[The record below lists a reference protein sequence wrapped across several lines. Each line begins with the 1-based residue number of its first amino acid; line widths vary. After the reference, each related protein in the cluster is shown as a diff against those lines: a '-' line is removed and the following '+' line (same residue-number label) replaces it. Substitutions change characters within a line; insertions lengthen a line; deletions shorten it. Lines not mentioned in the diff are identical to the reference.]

1 MYSPLRYPI
10 LLPQEEP
17 GVQVAVSLQYDVSAV
32 GCTLVH
38 METMMHSPFPGMD
51 PYLEAPSIW
60 PDVYTR
66 LMTVIGEQLT
76 PLLAP
81 KYLAELETQV
91 IIDRLDDDPQVVL
104 PDISVTSLEVSA
116 EAPSAVA
123 VAAPAPVQVRVP
135 MDVPTRLVS
144 VYIRQRETARLVAV
158 IELLSPVNKRRGK
171 GREEYLEKRRTFLTS
186 PVHVIEIDLLRRYP
200 RMPFDDPLP
209 PAHYLVMVCKAGER
223 PRSNVWPISVRQPLP
238 TIPIPLLSPDPP
250 VPLELGQALR
260 TAYER
265 ARYDLRVDYRQPPV
279 PPLSPADAAWAET
292 LLTPPG
298 GRSLQDA
305 Q

>member
-1 MYSPLRYPI
+1 MIR
-10 LLPQEEP
+10 
-17 GVQVAVSLQYDVSAV
+17 
-32 GCTLVH
+32 
-38 METMMHSPFPGMD
+38 SPFPGMD
-51 PYLEAPSIW
+51 PYLEAPSVW
-60 PDVYTR
+60 PDVHTT
-66 LMTVIGEQLT
+66 LMSIFREQLT

-91 IIDRLDDDPQVVL
+91 VIDRIDDDPQVVL
-104 PDISVTSLEVSA
+104 PDVSVTSPDVSA
-116 EAPSAVA
+116 GAPSAVA
-123 VAAPAPVQVRVP
+123 VAAPAPIQVRVP
-135 MDVPTRLVS
+135 LDIPTRLVS

-186 PVHVIEIDLLRRYP
+186 PVHLIEIDLLRSYP

-209 PAHYLVMVCKAGER
+209 AAHYIVMVCKAGER
-223 PRSNVWPISVRQPLP
+223 PRSSVWPISVRQPLP

-265 ARYDLRVDYRQPPV
+265 ARYDLRVDYRKPPI
-279 PPLSPADAAWAET
+279 PPLSPADAAWAAA
-292 LLTPPG
+292 LLGTPGDRAPRG
-298 GRSLQDA
+298 DR
-305 Q
+305 

>member
-1 MYSPLRYPI
+1 
-10 LLPQEEP
+10 
-17 GVQVAVSLQYDVSAV
+17 
-32 GCTLVH
+32 
-38 METMMHSPFPGMD
+38 MHSPFPGMD

-60 PDVYTR
+60 PDVHTR
-66 LMTVIGEQLT
+66 LMTIIGEQLT

-91 IIDRLDDDPQVVL
+91 VIDRLDDDPHAVL
-104 PDISVTSLEVSA
+104 PDVSIASPEVSI
-116 EAPSAVA
+116 EVPSAVA

-135 MDVPTRLVS
+135 MDIPTRLVS

-171 GREEYLEKRRTFLTS
+171 GREEYLEKRRTLLTS

-223 PRSNVWPISVRQPLP
+223 PRSSVWPISVRQPLP

-265 ARYDLRVDYRQPPV
+265 ARYDLRVNYHQLPV
-279 PPLSPADAAWAET
+279 PPLSSADAAWAEA
-292 LLTPPG
+292 LLESPE
-298 GRSLQDA
+298 GRSPQDT

>member
-1 MYSPLRYPI
+1 
-10 LLPQEEP
+10 
-17 GVQVAVSLQYDVSAV
+17 
-32 GCTLVH
+32 
-38 METMMHSPFPGMD
+38 MD

-60 PDVYTR
+60 PDVHTR
-66 LMTVIGEQLT
+66 LMTIIGEQLT

-81 KYLAELETQV
+81 KYVAELETQV
-91 IIDRLDDDPQVVL
+91 VIDHLDDDPQVVL
-104 PDISVTSLEVSA
+104 PDVSLTSSELSA

-123 VAAPAPVQVRVP
+123 VAVPAPVEVRVP

-158 IELLSPVNKRRGK
+158 IELLSPVNKRQGK
-171 GREEYLEKRRTFLTS
+171 GREEYLEKRRTLLTS

-223 PRSNVWPISVRQPLP
+223 PRSSVWPISVRQPLP
-238 TIPIPLLSPDPP
+238 TIPIPLLPPDPP
-250 VPLELGQALR
+250 VPLDLGQALR

-265 ARYDLRVDYRQPPV
+265 ARYDLRIDYHLPPV
-279 PPLSPADAAWAET
+279 PPLSPADIAWAEA
-292 LLTPPG
+292 LPGLPG
-298 GRSLQDA
+298 GRPPQGA
-305 Q
+305 R